1 MNGGI
6 EQDMGRSNVRYVSV
20 VCLCLVFTGCSG
32 APLTEGSSGTPTL
45 TDAARHPGLTATL
58 DIEISTTD
66 VVHITVTELGDRGRG
81 VVFDRTYSEV
91 TSVTFDEENVFRED
105 GSYQVT
111 IRVNESVRWD
121 ERMRHF
127 ESYEIA
133 VLQNGGV
140 EVESHSVA

>member
-1 MNGGI
+1 MSG
-6 EQDMGRSNVRYVSV
+6 VSV
-20 VCLCLVFTGCSG
+20 VCLCLVFAGCSG
-32 APLTEGSSGTPTL
+32 TPLTEGSSGTPTL
-45 TDAARHPGLTATL
+45 TDAERHLGLTVTL

-81 VVFDRTYSEV
+81 VVFNRTYSEV

-127 ESYEIA
+127 ESYEME
-133 VLQNGGV
+133 VLHNGSV
-140 EVESHSVA
+140 EIKSHSIA